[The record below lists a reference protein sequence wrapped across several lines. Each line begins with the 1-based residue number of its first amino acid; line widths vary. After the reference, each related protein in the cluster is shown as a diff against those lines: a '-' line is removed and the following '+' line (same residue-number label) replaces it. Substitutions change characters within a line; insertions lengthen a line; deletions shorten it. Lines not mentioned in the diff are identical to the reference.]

1 MKKILILSVF
11 FAAAPFLAQS
21 EESGIKVQTP
31 DGSFEVKTGTPTPPP
46 PPPNPQVIVVRPANP
61 PVVEKT
67 TVVEPKAA
75 GCGCTLDSGGS
86 C

>member
-1 MKKILILSVF
+1 MKKIIILTIL
-11 FAAAPFLAQS
+11 FAAAPCLVQS

-46 PPPNPQVIVVRPANP
+46 PNPQVIVVRPPNP
-61 PVVEKT
+61 PIVEKT